1 METPFGS
8 MTETSDLL
16 QSPHLCLRS
25 QPACAAHSWWPAFRP
40 APVAWA
46 WNAPRNWRNIPTNNP
61 SRWCSRILLSFVKAH
76 WIPLVH
82 FTESTSGMRQN
93 EDGNG
98 SHRFVR
104 EVLRTL
110 REAVTR
116 DFTLALTEMIH
127 VGDLGAKKQDE
138 LLGFFQGSAQQVSS
152 DPFADH
158 WGAGP
163 DAVRRSIWRGKPT

>member
-1 METPFGS
+1 
-8 MTETSDLL
+8 
-16 QSPHLCLRS
+16 
-25 QPACAAHSWWPAFRP
+25 
-40 APVAWA
+40 
-46 WNAPRNWRNIPTNNP
+46 
-61 SRWCSRILLSFVKAH
+61 
-76 WIPLVH
+76 
-82 FTESTSGMRQN
+82 MRQN

-158 WGAGP
+158 
-163 DAVRRSIWRGKPT
+163 